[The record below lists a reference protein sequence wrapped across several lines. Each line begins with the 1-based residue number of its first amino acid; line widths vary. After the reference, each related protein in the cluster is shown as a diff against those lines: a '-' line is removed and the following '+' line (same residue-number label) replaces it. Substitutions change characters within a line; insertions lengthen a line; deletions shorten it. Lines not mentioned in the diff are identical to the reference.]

1 MSDTDVFQIN
11 TEINEEEIAKARKFL
26 DVPLRI
32 QQYNHEAT
40 RDTIRHYAYGVGD
53 DNPLWCDPA
62 YAANGPYGGIVAPP
76 TFYYTFFSAG
86 ITPEFDGLQA
96 FFGGGRF
103 KVHRLVRRGEEVIPT
118 AKLVDMYEASGK
130 TAAKMVIQV
139 GNVEYRTPDGELLC
153 EYESRAIRT
162 PRRKDAGG
170 PAHKPREAYRYTD
183 QEYADIEAQVLAQTR
198 RGAEKRYWEDVPVG
212 EELPVRVKG
221 PMNMATY
228 MSYYAGN
235 LNGAGYV
242 ACEMQWRTRHNAKHH
257 PELVP
262 NNRGLGWLIEQ
273 TWPGIAHTDDN
284 TARQVGM
291 PGAYDNGWNR
301 LAWMSQVVTDWCG
314 DHGHLEEIDV
324 RVRAPNIMGDTTWC
338 GGKVAGKR
346 QEGGRNIVDV
356 ELTGVNQLGAV
367 NTTGTA
373 SVLLP
378 SRNA

>member
-1 MSDTDVFQIN
+1 MSEATVFQIN
-11 TEINEEEIAKARKFL
+11 TEINDDEIEKARAFL
-26 DVPLRI
+26 GKPLRI
-32 QQYNHEAT
+32 QQYNYEAT

-53 DNPLWCDPA
+53 DNPLWCDPV
-62 YAANGPYGGIVAPP
+62 YAEAGPHGTIVAPP

-86 ITPEFDGLQA
+86 ITPAFDGLQA

-103 KVHRLVRRGEEVIPT
+103 KVHRLVRRGEEVVAT
-118 AKLVDMYEASGK
+118 AKLVDMYERQGQTAS
-130 TAAKMVIQV
+130 KMVIQV
-139 GNVEYRTPDGELLC
+139 GNVEYRTTAGELLC

-162 PRRKDAGG
+162 PRRKEAGG

-183 QEYADIEAQVLAQTR
+183 EEYADIERQVLAQER
-198 RGAEKRYWEDVPVG
+198 RGAQKRFWEDVVVG
-212 EELPVRVKG
+212 DELPARVKG

-273 TWPGIAHTDDN
+273 TWPGVAHTDDA

-301 LAWMSQVVTDWCG
+301 LGWMSQVVTDWCG
-314 DHGHLEEIDV
+314 DHGHLDTIDV
-324 RVRAPNIMGDTTWC
+324 RVRKPNIMGDTTWC
-338 GGKVAGKR
+338 SGKVTAKR
-346 QEGGRNIVDV
+346 EEGGQHLIDV
-356 ELTGVNQLGAV
+356 ELTGVNQLGDV

-373 SVLLP
+373 TVVLP
-378 SRNA
+378 SRS

>member
-1 MSDTDVFQIN
+1 MNDEAQVFKIN
-11 TEINEEEIAKARKFL
+11 TEINDAEIEKARQYIGK
-26 DVPLRI
+26 PLRV
-32 QQYNHEAT
+32 QQYNYEAT
-40 RDTIRHYAYGVGD
+40 RDTIRHYAYGIGD
-53 DNPLWCDPA
+53 DNPLWCDPD
-62 YAANGPYGGIVAPP
+62 YAEKSRHGTIVAPP

-103 KVHRLVRRGEEVIPT
+103 KIHRLVRRGEEVVPT
-118 AKLVDMYEASGK
+118 AKLVDMYEREGK
-130 TAAKMVIQV
+130 TASKMVVQV
-139 GNVEYRTPDGELLC
+139 GNVEYRTKDGELLC

-170 PAHKPREAYRYTD
+170 PAYKPRETYRYTD
-183 QEYADIEAQVLAQTR
+183 EEYAQIEAEVLAQTR
-198 RGAEKRYWEDVPVG
+198 RGDETLFWDDVKDGDV
-212 EELPVRVKG
+212 LPARVKG

-301 LAWMSQVVTDWCG
+301 LGWMSQVVTDWCG
-314 DHGHLEEIDV
+314 DHGDLLEIDV
-324 RVRAPNIMGDTTWC
+324 RVRKPNIMGDTTWC
-338 GGKVAGKR
+338 SGKVVSKRVEDGKHLVDIEL
-346 QEGGRNIVDV
+346 EGK
-356 ELTGVNQLGAV
+356 NQIGEI

-373 SVLLP
+373 VIALP
-378 SRNA
+378 SR

>member
-11 TEINEEEIAKARKFL
+11 TEINEDELEKARAYL
-26 DVPLRI
+26 NLPLRI
-32 QQYNHEAT
+32 QQYNYEAS
-40 RDTIRHYAYGVGD
+40 RDAIRHYAYGVGD
-53 DNPLWCDPA
+53 DNPLWCDPD
-62 YAANGPYGGIVAPP
+62 YAATSPYGGIVAPP
-76 TFYYTFFSAG
+76 TFFYTFFSAG
-86 ITPEFDGLQA
+86 ITPAFDGLQA

-103 KVHRLVRRGEEVIPT
+103 KVHRLVRRDEEVVPT

-130 TAAKMVIQV
+130 TASKMVIQV
-139 GNVEYRTPDGELLC
+139 GSVEYRTKDGELLC

-162 PRRKDAGG
+162 PRRADAGG
-170 PAHKPREAYRYTD
+170 PTHKPRDPYAYTEA
-183 QEYADIEAQVLAQTR
+183 EYAAIEAEVLAQTR
-198 RGAEKRYWEDVPVG
+198 RGAEKRYWDDVVVG
-212 EELPVRVKG
+212 DILPARVKG

-242 ACEMQWRTRHNAKHH
+242 ACEMQWRTRYNAQHH

-273 TWPGIAHTDDN
+273 TWPGVAHTDDR

-301 LAWMSQVVTDWCG
+301 LGWLSQTVTDWCG
-314 DHGHLEEIDV
+314 DHGHLDTIDV
-324 RVRAPNIMGDTTWC
+324 RVRAPNLMGDTTWC
-338 GGKVAGKR
+338 SGTVIGKR
-346 QEGGRNIVDV
+346 QEGGKNIVDV
-356 ELTGVNQLGAV
+356 ELIGKNQLGTV

-378 SRNA
+378 SKND

>member
-1 MSDTDVFQIN
+1 MSEATVFQIN
-11 TEINEEEIAKARKFL
+11 TEINDDEIEKAQAFL
-26 DVPLRI
+26 GQPLRI
-32 QQYNHEAT
+32 QQYNYEAT

-62 YAANGPYGGIVAPP
+62 YAEAGPHGTIVAPP

-86 ITPEFDGLQA
+86 ITPAFDGLQA

-103 KVHRLVRRGEEVIPT
+103 KVHRLVRRGEEVVAT
-118 AKLVDMYEASGK
+118 AKLVDMYERQGQTAS
-130 TAAKMVIQV
+130 KMVIQV
-139 GNVEYRTPDGELLC
+139 GNVEYRTTAGELLC

-162 PRRKDAGG
+162 PRRKEAGG

-183 QEYADIEAQVLAQTR
+183 EEYADIERQVLAQER
-198 RGAEKRYWEDVPVG
+198 RGAQKRFWEDVVVG
-212 EELPVRVKG
+212 DELPARVKG

-273 TWPGIAHTDDN
+273 TWPGVAHTDDA

-301 LAWMSQVVTDWCG
+301 LGWMSQVVTDWCG
-314 DHGHLEEIDV
+314 DDGHLDTIDV
-324 RVRAPNIMGDTTWC
+324 RVRKPNIMGDTTWC
-338 GGKVAGKR
+338 SGKVTAKR
-346 QEGGRNIVDV
+346 EEGGQHLIDV
-356 ELTGVNQLGAV
+356 ELTGVNQLGDV

-373 SVLLP
+373 TVVLP
-378 SRNA
+378 SRS